1 MSWKDRTLE
10 FAQIVDTMR
19 QQKKMTK
26 RPLLAHADGMASSV
40 PRSQFA
46 VAASQLGRQIHD
58 TAQKLAN
65 LTKLAKNTSLFDD
78 KTIEIHQLTHVIKQ
92 DITTL
97 NTQIEALQN
106 YVKTQKAL
114 RKNKQTET
122 HALGVVGSLKSEL
135 ANTTK
140 RFQKVLETRTENL
153 KIQQEKRQ
161 QFTGGSL
168 ALTKGKSVL
177 HEASK
182 PPRAFPNGVHS
193 TNGVHGDVTIHLP
206 DDPSGGGMM
215 MGMQQ
220 QQQQK
225 QTLLT
230 VQDSYIRSRTQAV
243 ENIGQT
249 IIELQGIFTQLATIV
264 AEQGEMMQRIDANI
278 SDSQANIDNAQAQL
292 LKYLHSISGNRWLIA
307 KIFLVLLVFI
317 VLFVVFF
324 M

>member
-10 FAQIVDTMR
+10 FAQIVDSMR

-26 RPLLAHADGMASSV
+26 RPLLAHADGPTSSV
-40 PRSQFA
+40 PKSQFT

-78 KTIEIHQLTHVIKQ
+78 KTMEIHQLTHVIKQ

-106 YVKTQKAL
+106 YVKTQKTL

-161 QFTGGSL
+161 KFTGGP
-168 ALTKGKSVL
+168 LTPVKGKS
-177 HEASK
+177 HHDAAK
-182 PPRAFPNGVHS
+182 PPRAFPNGLHA
-193 TNGVHGDVTIHLP
+193 TNGGNGDVTINLP
-206 DDPSGGGMM
+206 DEPSGAM
-215 MGMQQ
+215 MGMQ

-278 SDSQANIDNAQAQL
+278 NESNVNVSNAQAQL
-292 LKYLHSISGNRWLIA
+292 LKYLHGISGNRWLIA
-307 KIFLVLLVFI
+307 KIFLVLIVFI